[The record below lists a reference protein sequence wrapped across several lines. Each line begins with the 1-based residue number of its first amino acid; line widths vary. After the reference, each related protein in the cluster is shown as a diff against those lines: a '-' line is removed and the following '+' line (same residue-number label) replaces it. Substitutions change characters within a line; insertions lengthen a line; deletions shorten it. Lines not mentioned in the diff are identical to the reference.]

1 MDKIWLVRVL
11 VLMAFAPLVFSH
23 GGGLDANGG
32 HTDSKIGEYHCHRE
46 GCSVPSDNPQSL
58 IEGYDRD
65 DWPHWSDD
73 DGDCMNT
80 RHEMLLAQ
88 ADGDVNLSPDGCYV
102 STGTWFGPFSG
113 KIYHRASD
121 LDVDH
126 VIPLKWAHDHG
137 GAFWSTAQ
145 KQQFANDPLNLL
157 VVDDGLNQSKGAKGP
172 SEWMPPNQ
180 GYRCEYL
187 ARWGLVLDRYPSLSM
202 TAAEHR
208 VYQRMSNVCTSE

>member
-1 MDKIWLVRVL
+1 MDKVWFSRALL
-11 VLMAFAPLVFSH
+11 LMIFAPLAFSH

-32 HTDSKIGEYHCHRE
+32 HTSSKTGEYHCHRD
-46 GCSVPSDNPQSL
+46 GCSVPSNGTQSQSG
-58 IEGYDRD
+58 GYDRD

-102 STGTWFGPFSG
+102 STGTWLGPFSG
-113 KIYHRASD
+113 KTYHRASD

-137 GAFWSTAQ
+137 GASWSIN
-145 KQQFANDPLNLL
+145 KKERFANDPVNLL

-172 SEWMPPNQ
+172 SDWMPPNHSF
-180 GYRCEYL
+180 RCEYL
-187 ARWGLVLDRYPSLSM
+187 EQWRLVLERYPSLRM
-202 TAAEHR
+202 TSAENR
-208 VYQRMSNVCTSE
+208 VFVRLTNSCF